1 MPGPEFPHR
10 PHRHLLLHRRG
21 KGQRNG
27 VAPGN
32 LPRLVCGRLPNPDDL
47 LAGLAEMGPGGS
59 QPHMGRAAGKEGRP
73 QFLLQYLDLAGDSR
87 LGHIVFFRRLGE
99 AQAVGNTQKI
109 AQLLQGHLQTSSFPL
124 FCFSIPY
131 PGASCTW
138 FMRFCYNVILL
149 FYFHPPSQ
157 YVKILTAENK
167 KRFCLQW
174 LYSRQI
180 RRAPREGPPDL
191 HAFTRRKED
200 FREKFHFAPQFLES
214 RCCRRTG
221 SGSPGF
227 HGRLCK
233 QQHRRI
239 LFGRHLYPRH
249 LFGNRKR
256 HRPGYRDHDL

>member
-1 MPGPEFPHR
+1 MKKKWIF
-10 PHRHLLLHRRG
+10 LIV
-21 KGQRNG
+21 G
-27 VAPGN
+27 VIV
-32 LPRLVCGRLPNPDDL
+32 LI
-47 LAGLAEMGPGGS
+47 LAIAGFFAYSSVIELKRENELKAEMNEIASIIASNNYTGESINKRLDERVTGGKC
-59 QPHMGRAAGKEGRP
+59 GEVEDAAKS
-73 QFLLQYLDLAGDSR
+73 YLKD
-87 LGHIVFFRRLGE
+87 
-99 AQAVGNTQKI
+99 
-109 AQLLQGHLQTSSFPL
+109 
-124 FCFSIPY
+124 
-131 PGASCTW
+131 
-138 FMRFCYNVILL
+138 VITLNL
-149 FYFHPPSQ
+149 ELMDILNDDNMT
-157 YVKILTAENK
+157 KILTAENK